1 MFKRKA
7 TDRDTQ
13 PTTTQWR
20 RTVALKIAR
29 LLPDGCC
36 CCLSDKGNEILF
48 RIFSP
53 PVTTI
58 AGLDGCGPMAW
69 PSTSP
74 DLTPMDFFLYGHIKV
89 LIFTLPV
96 YSKEDLI
103 ASIFEGS
110 NLAYLSAYVGLC
122 CVVFGCVSRS
132 VYFWTSTLN
141 WYEIQLFVKILKW
154 FCLISNLSQTQ
165 FDGP

>member
-13 PTTTQWR
+13 PKTTQWR
-20 RTVALKIAR
+20 RTIALKIAR
-29 LLPDGCC
+29 LLPDGCCC

-132 VYFWTSTLN
+132 VYF
-141 WYEIQLFVKILKW
+141 
-154 FCLISNLSQTQ
+154 
-165 FDGP
+165 